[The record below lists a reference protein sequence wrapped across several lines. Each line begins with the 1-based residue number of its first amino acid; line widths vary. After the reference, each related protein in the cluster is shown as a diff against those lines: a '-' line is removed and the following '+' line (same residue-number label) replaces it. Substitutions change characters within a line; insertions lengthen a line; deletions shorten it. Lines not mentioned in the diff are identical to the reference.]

1 MANSLKIAAYGNYDV
16 LVEQNLNAFSAYLKT
31 TKYSQYF
38 VLIDENTALHCLP
51 ILKDAIE
58 GITLN
63 IIEIKSGEQNK
74 NFETLQQIIQQ
85 LIANQADRNALLINL
100 GGGVICDMGA
110 FAASIYKR
118 GIHFVQIP
126 TTLLAMVDA
135 SVGGKTGINFD
146 SYKNQVGTFTNPK
159 LVYANTEFLNTLPER
174 HKNNGF
180 AEMLKHG
187 YLSGQIL
194 SFNDFVNFVLMDED
208 PSTLIFNS
216 VKFKNEIVTKDFDEK
231 AERKQLNFGH
241 TVGHAIE
248 SYSLKKDGESALLH
262 GEAIATGFVVESILS
277 QILFGRENEFLAQV
291 RADALAISN
300 PYKITPDKVDALIK
314 LMMNDKKNDSGTI
327 RFALLKNFGEPVWDV
342 PVTEIEIKKALDY
355 YSKLNANAV

>member
-1 MANSLKIAAYGNYDV
+1 MNSQYKIAAFGNYDV
-16 LVEQNLNAFSAYLKT
+16 LVEQNLNLLKQYLKST
-31 TKYSQYF
+31 NYSKYF
-38 VLIDENTALHCLP
+38 VLVDENTATHCLP
-51 ILKDAIE
+51 FLEDRIE
-58 GITLN
+58 DIELN
-63 IIEIKSGEQNK
+63 IIEIKSGEQHK
-74 NFETLQQIIQQ
+74 NFETLQYIIQQ
-85 LIANQADRNALLINL
+85 LIEKQADRKALLFNL

-118 GIHFVQIP
+118 GIDFIQIP

-146 SYKNQVGTFTNPK
+146 GYKNQVGTFTNPQ
-159 LVYANTEFLNTLPER
+159 LVYASTKFLKTLPER
-174 HKNNGF
+174 HLKNGF

-194 SFNDFVNFVLMDED
+194 SFDDFINFVLMGKN

-216 VKFKNEIVTKDFDEK
+216 VKFKNENEK

-248 SYSLKKDGESALLH
+248 SYSLKNDGESALLH

-277 QILFGRENEFLAQV
+277 CIMFGRENNFLAQV
-291 RADALAISN
+291 RADTMTISN
-300 PYKITPDKVDALIK
+300 PYKITPGKFDALIK

-342 PVTEIEIKKALDY
+342 PVTEKEIIYALEMY
-355 YSKLNANAV
+355 HQLTKNAV

>member
-1 MANSLKIAAYGNYDV
+1 MNNRYKIAAYGDYDV
-16 LVEQNLNAFSAYLKT
+16 LIEQDLDALKAYLSAT
-31 TKYSQYF
+31 NYSKYF
-38 VLIDENTALHCLP
+38 VLVDENTAFHCLHFLEDK
-51 ILKDAIE
+51 IQDIE
-58 GITLN
+58 LN
-63 IIEIKSGEQNK
+63 IIEIKSGEQHK
-74 NFETLQQIIQQ
+74 NFETLQHIIQQ
-85 LIANQADRNALLINL
+85 LIEKQADRRILLINL

-118 GIHFVQIP
+118 GIDFIQIP

-135 SVGGKTGINFD
+135 SVGGKTGINFGG
-146 SYKNQVGTFTNPK
+146 YKNQVGTFTNPQ
-159 LVYANTEFLNTLPER
+159 LVYANIKFLKTLPER
-174 HKNNGF
+174 HIKNGF

-194 SFNDFVNFVLMDED
+194 SFNDFLNFVLMGKN

-231 AERKQLNFGH
+231 ADRKQLNFGH

-248 SYSLKKDGESALLH
+248 SYSLKNDGESALLH

-277 QILFGRENEFLAQV
+277 CIMFGRENDFLAQV
-291 RADALAISN
+291 RADTMAISD
-300 PYKITPDKVDALIK
+300 PYKISTNKFDALIK

-327 RFALLKNFGEPVWDV
+327 RFALLKNFGQPVWDV
-342 PVTEIEIKKALDY
+342 HVTEIEIKKALDY
-355 YSKLNANAV
+355 YNKLTSDAV